1 MDFLKTAHDIDVLAD
16 KLQEAGLAEEA
27 GRLDVV
33 ADALEA
39 MGGLPGIDPRAIEL
53 AKNLGI
59 TLTPENAA
67 DIVEK
72 YFKPGAGQIPGEVEA
87 AMSNANK
94 FALLAAL
101 LVSGF
106 INSIQA
112 QNEPITVNTPFG
124 NKTYSAR
131 ELKSLSKTDPKTFAI
146 VMEQHGKQQR
156 GRSQRLMQKGL
167 RMPEGPSIPG
177 YEKATKNFEQLSDDF
192 GNTAQFIT
200 FTDGTKEL
208 KGDILHGGVSFRKK
222 LEQRG
227 EIMRGMG
234 PYAQEGGPAVSESS
248 K

>member
-1 MDFLKTAHDIDVLAD
+1 MNFIKTAYDVD
-16 KLQEAGLAEEA
+16 VISDRLQEAGLAEEA

-39 MGGLPGIDPRAIEL
+39 MGGVPGIDPRAIEL

-72 YFKPGAGQIPGEVEA
+72 YFKPGVGAVSGEVEA
-87 AMSNANK
+87 AMGKAQQL
-94 FALLAAL
+94 AMLAAL

-106 INSIQA
+106 IGSVQA

-124 NKTYSAR
+124 TKTYSAR
-131 ELKSLSKTDPKTFAI
+131 DLKSLSRTDPKTFAI
-146 VMEQHGKQQR
+146 IMEQHGKQQKGRYQRTMQR
-156 GRSQRLMQKGL
+156 GLGLGETPSGEYGKPTKGI
-167 RMPEGPSIPG
+167 E
-177 YEKATKNFEQLSDDF
+177 ELSDDF
-192 GNTAQFIT
+192 GNYGRLIT
-200 FTDGTKEL
+200 FEDGTKEL

-227 EIMRGMG
+227 EIMKGSG
-234 PYAQEGGPAVSESS
+234 PYAQEGGPAVGH
-248 K
+248 